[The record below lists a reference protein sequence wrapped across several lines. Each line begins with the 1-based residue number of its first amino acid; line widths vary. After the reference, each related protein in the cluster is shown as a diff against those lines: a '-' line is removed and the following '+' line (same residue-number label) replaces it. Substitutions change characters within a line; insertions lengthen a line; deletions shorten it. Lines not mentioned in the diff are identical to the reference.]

1 MGSGATARAWRAP
14 PSETILFAGL
24 ALGLGVLVFATP
36 FNHDED
42 QYLAAG
48 VLAAK
53 ARLYRDFLYVQT
65 PLQPELTAPLT
76 GLAPGWTYLVL
87 RLFSAACGLAALAGV
102 WTAQRRLGVQ
112 RRLAGLSVLL
122 MASCYTFQYCASVVR
137 NDALPMALLAW
148 AIAEAA
154 RGLGEDTRRPWLHW
168 SAGGLLL
175 GLAVSAKVS
184 FAPLLAAAGVFL
196 LTRLA
201 RDGADSCHALRLRYA
216 WLRSGR
222 KIEQV
227 PGFLT
232 PPLIPAQAG
241 TQAFAGKRGQ
251 VRHPSKPHPASARV
265 RNLGP
270 RLRGD
275 ERDNEMYVSL
285 NAAQGT
291 RTGDDLRLRAQ
302 VPGLCLGG
310 ILGLSPIALAWIGAP
325 EAVRFALVG
334 FWADGPR
341 RWYVANGLEHRM
353 EPVSKLLYGLGDLLL
368 GPALAALVLI
378 LLSRLRP
385 SRPASPAA
393 WLLDL
398 MVLAALVAAFAP
410 SPTYKQY
417 FAPLLPPLFVRL
429 GLAASE
435 GRRPVWAQG
444 ALALGAAV
452 GLVVFAMRVGQAAWT
467 GRWTPLAVA
476 RENRWIG
483 QTLRQAKASGDIAT
497 LSAHAGLDSGFPL
510 DPRFAGGAMVYR
522 SADGIDPALRER
534 LHITSPASLAA
545 DLDAAPPAAIV
556 VGYEDGGGDTR
567 IRLDAP
573 LRAYAQSRGYAPHF
587 SPRGAAQLY
596 VRPQGGAPVPR

>member
-14 PSETILFAGL
+14 PPEMILFAGL
-24 ALGLGVLVFATP
+24 VLGLGVLVFATP

-42 QYLAAG
+42 QYLAAS
-48 VLAAK
+48 VLAGR
-53 ARLYRDFLYVQT
+53 ARLYCDFLYVQT

-76 GLAPGWTYLVL
+76 RLAPGWTYLVL

-102 WTAQRRLGVQ
+102 WTAQRRLGVR

-137 NDALPMALLAW
+137 NDVLPMALLAW
-148 AIAEAA
+148 AIAVAA
-154 RGLGEDTRRPWLHW
+154 SGLGAASRRPWLDW
-168 SAGGLLL
+168 SACGLLL

-184 FAPLLAAAGVFL
+184 FAPLLAA
-196 LTRLA
+196 
-201 RDGADSCHALRLRYA
+201 GA
-216 WLRSGR
+216 
-222 KIEQV
+222 V
-227 PGFLT
+227 
-232 PPLIPAQAG
+232 
-241 TQAFAGKRGQ
+241 FAGGAAV
-251 VRHPSKPHPASARV
+251 VRPV
-265 RNLGP
+265 RAKWAQTVGLG
-270 RLRGD
+270 
-275 ERDNEMYVSL
+275 V
-285 NAAQGT
+285 
-291 RTGDDLRLRAQ
+291 
-302 VPGLCLGG
+302 GG
-310 ILGLSPIALAWIGAP
+310 VVGLSPIALAWAGAP

-353 EPVSKLLYGLGDLLL
+353 EPASKLTYGLGDLLL
-368 GPALAALVLI
+368 GPALAALGLI

-385 SRPASPAA
+385 GVPASRAAA
-393 WLLDL
+393 WLLNL
-398 MVLAALVAAFAP
+398 MILAALVAAFAP

-435 GRRPVWAQG
+435 GPRPVWAKA
-444 ALALGAAV
+444 ALAVGAAV
-452 GLVVFAMRVGQAAWT
+452 GLFMFAMRVGQAAWT

-483 QTLRQAKASGDIAT
+483 QTLRQASASGAVST
-497 LSAHAGLDSGFPL
+497 LSAHAVLDSGFAL

-522 SADGIDPALRER
+522 SADGVDRALRRR

-556 VGYEDGGGDTR
+556 TGYEDGGGDTR
-567 IRLDAP
+567 VRLDAP
-573 LRAYAQSRGYAPHF
+573 LRAYAQARGYVLHR
-587 SPRGAAQLY
+587 SPWGAAELY
-596 VRPQGGAPVPR
+596 VRPQGGAAVSR

>member
-14 PSETILFAGL
+14 PSETLLFAGL

-102 WTAQRRLGVQ
+102 WTAQLRLGVE

-148 AIAEAA
+148 AIAAA
-154 RGLGEDTRRPWLHW
+154 ATGLREDARRRWLAW
-168 SAGGLLL
+168 SVCGLLL

-184 FAPLLAAAGVFL
+184 FAPLLAAAAVFACV
-196 LTRLA
+196 RLA
-201 RDGADSCHALRLRYA
+201 FRTDGARWSQVLGLG
-216 WLRSGR
+216 LSSG
-222 KIEQV
+222 
-227 PGFLT
+227 
-232 PPLIPAQAG
+232 
-241 TQAFAGKRGQ
+241 
-251 VRHPSKPHPASARV
+251 
-265 RNLGP
+265 
-270 RLRGD
+270 
-275 ERDNEMYVSL
+275 
-285 NAAQGT
+285 
-291 RTGDDLRLRAQ
+291 
-302 VPGLCLGG
+302 
-310 ILGLSPIALAWIGAP
+310 LGLSPIALAWVGAP
-325 EAVRFALVG
+325 EAMRFALVG
-334 FWADGPR
+334 FWAGGPR
-341 RWYVANGLEHRM
+341 RWYLANGLEHRM
-353 EPVSKLLYGLGDLLL
+353 EPGSKLLYGLGDLML

-385 SRPASPAA
+385 SRSASAAA

-398 MVLAALVAAFAP
+398 MILAALVAAFAP

-435 GRRPVWAQG
+435 GRRPAWAQG

-452 GLVVFAMRVGQAAWT
+452 GLVVFAMRVGQAAWI
-467 GRWTPLAVA
+467 GRWTPLVVA
-476 RENRWIG
+476 RENHWIG

-497 LSAHAGLDSGFPL
+497 LSAHEGLDSGFAL
-510 DPRFAGGAMVYR
+510 DRRFAGGAMVYR

-545 DLDAAPPAAIV
+545 DLDKAPPAAIV
-556 VGYEDGGGDTR
+556 TGYEDGGGDTR

-573 LRAYAQSRGYAPHF
+573 LRAYAQARGYTLHL
-587 SPRGAAQLY
+587 SPWGAAQLY